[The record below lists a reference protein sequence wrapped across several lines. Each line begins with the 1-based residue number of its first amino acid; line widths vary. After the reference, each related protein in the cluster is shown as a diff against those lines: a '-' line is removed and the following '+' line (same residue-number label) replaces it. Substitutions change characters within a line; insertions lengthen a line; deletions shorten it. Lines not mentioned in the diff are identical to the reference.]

1 MTSIKTESNT
11 LNKPDNITGKASGG
25 EQLQK
30 QNSKSKKRRPTAASK
45 AVRQD
50 LRAKSQEAKA
60 MREKMKKEAKTVSDK
75 IEAAETTLNY
85 IIVNMYKNET
95 NCKVFK
101 TFHDWKKAGYKVNKG
116 VKGFAV
122 WGTPKRIKD
131 KLETEVGEVLE
142 GESWEFWPLCY
153 LFNESQ
159 VTKNNDTKPT
169 EPTKKDD
176 KKTESVTVESE
187 KKTTSETILKHDG
200 GDMASQFEIKKV
212 GGRYSIYKSG
222 TYFVDSRSE
231 KSIFEKLEKLLHVG
245 GHNPLKTIPEADTVD
260 SFENSSFVMANYDER
275 QEEKRERLEERADKK
290 QSEAE
295 SAYQRSRSLVE
306 NIPFGQP
313 ILVGHHSEQRHRNT
327 VDKSW
332 NLLGKSVSLS
342 KDADKLSQRA
352 NGVGCGGISS
362 TDPEALVKLQNKYEN
377 LVNAQD
383 VMKKVNK
390 IVKSKK
396 LNEQE
401 KIEKILSE
409 KLLKTEALTAEIL
422 KPDFASRVGFASYS
436 LSNNNAEIRRTKQRI
451 YELKKLQNSS
461 PIEFEND
468 DFSMVINNGQVVI
481 DFKGGKPNDSTRT
494 LIKQSA
500 FKWSRHQTAWVRKVT
515 VNALASA
522 NHLLEQ
528 LKEVEEMY

>member
-1 MTSIKTESNT
+1 MTSIKTEKNT
-11 LNKPDNITGKASGG
+11 LNKPDNITNTASGG

-45 AVRQD
+45 TVRQD

-85 IIVNMYKNET
+85 IIVSMYENET

-116 VKGFAV
+116 VKAFAV

-131 KLETEVGEVLE
+131 KLETEAGEVLE

-159 VTKNNDTKPT
+159 VTK
-169 EPTKKDD
+169 KDD
-176 KKTESVTVESE
+176 EKT
-187 KKTTSETILKHDG
+187 TTSETILKHDG
-200 GDMASQFEIKKV
+200 GDIASQFEIKKV
-212 GGRYSIYKSG
+212 SGRYSIYKSG
-222 TYFVDSRSE
+222 TYFADSRSE
-231 KSIFEKLEKLLHVG
+231 KFIFEKLENLLHVG
-245 GHNPLKTIPEADTVD
+245 GHNPLKTTSEVDTVD
-260 SFENSSFVMANYDER
+260 SFENSPFVMADHDER
-275 QEEKRERLEERADKK
+275 IEAKRNRLEERADKK

-295 SAYQRSRSLVE
+295 NAYQRSRSLVE
-306 NIPFGQP
+306 DIPFGQP
-313 ILVGHHSEQRHRNT
+313 ILVGHHSEQKHRNT

-352 NGVGCGGISS
+352 NGVGRGGISS

-461 PIEFEND
+461 PIEFENN

-500 FKWSRHQTAWVRKVT
+500 FKWSRYQTAWVRKVT

>member
-1 MTSIKTESNT
+1 M
-11 LNKPDNITGKASGG
+11 
-25 EQLQK
+25 
-30 QNSKSKKRRPTAASK
+30 
-45 AVRQD
+45 
-50 LRAKSQEAKA
+50 
-60 MREKMKKEAKTVSDK
+60 
-75 IEAAETTLNY
+75 
-85 IIVNMYKNET
+85 
-95 NCKVFK
+95 
-101 TFHDWKKAGYKVNKG
+101 
-116 VKGFAV
+116 
-122 WGTPKRIKD
+122 
-131 KLETEVGEVLE
+131 
-142 GESWEFWPLCY
+142 
-153 LFNESQ
+153 
-159 VTKNNDTKPT
+159 
-169 EPTKKDD
+169 
-176 KKTESVTVESE
+176 
-187 KKTTSETILKHDG
+187 
-200 GDMASQFEIKKV
+200 
-212 GGRYSIYKSG
+212 GR
-222 TYFVDSRSE
+222 
-231 KSIFEKLEKLLHVG
+231 
-245 GHNPLKTIPEADTVD
+245 
-260 SFENSSFVMANYDER
+260 
-275 QEEKRERLEERADKK
+275 
-290 QSEAE
+290 
-295 SAYQRSRSLVE
+295 
-306 NIPFGQP
+306 
-313 ILVGHHSEQRHRNT
+313 
-327 VDKSW
+327 
-332 NLLGKSVSLS
+332 
-342 KDADKLSQRA
+342 
-352 NGVGCGGISS
+352 GGISS

-461 PIEFEND
+461 PIEFENN

-500 FKWSRHQTAWVRKVT
+500 FKWSRYQTAWVRKVT